1 VQRAFTRKAEDMSW
15 YDKLLDTAKDVAP
28 TVAGGAATVLSGG
41 NPALGA
47 LVSSIVGKV
56 VGKSNPD
63 LEEAS
68 QEILGDPNKV
78 MEFRSRMR
86 DAEIKE
92 LEVRTRDVQDARGLL
107 KTSRGPIAISVLVV
121 LTFSILL
128 YLVMFV
134 AIPAGSQ
141 AVAYLLMGS
150 LGAGFTQVLNFW
162 LGTSVGSKEKDSTI
176 NRFVEAAKSDRS
188 RK

>member
-1 VQRAFTRKAEDMSW
+1 MSW
-15 YDKLLDTAKDVAP
+15 YDKLLDAAKDVAP
-28 TVAGGAATVLSGG
+28 TVAGGAATALTGG
-41 NPALGA
+41 NIALGSV
-47 LVSSIVGKV
+47 VSSIISKV
-56 VGKSNPD
+56 VGREGVD
-63 LEEAS
+63 LETAS
-68 QEILGDPNKV
+68 ETILGDPNKL

-92 LEVRTRDVQDARGLL
+92 LEIRTKDVQNARQLL
-107 KTSRGPIAISVLVV
+107 SVSKGPIIISGLVV

-128 YLVMFV
+128 YMVMFV
-134 AIPAGSQ
+134 AIPAASQ

-176 NRFVEAAKSDRS
+176 NRFVEAAKTDRS
-188 RK
+188 KNGNR

>member
-1 VQRAFTRKAEDMSW
+1 MNMSW
-15 YDKLLDTAKDVAP
+15 YNKLLDTVKDVAP
-28 TVAGGAATVLSGG
+28 TVAGGAATIATGG
-41 NPALGA
+41 NIAVGA
-47 LVSSIVGKV
+47 LVRSIVGKV
-56 VGKSNPD
+56 VGEDTPD

-68 QEILGDPNKV
+68 QVILGDPNKL

-92 LEVRTRDVQDARGLL
+92 LEIRTKDVQNARGLL
-107 KTSRGPIAISVLVV
+107 DVSKGPIVISTIVI
-121 LTFSILL
+121 LTFSVLL

-134 AIPAGSQ
+134 AIPPASQ

-162 LGTSVGSKEKDSTI
+162 LGTSVGSKEKDTTI
-176 NRFVEAAKSDRS
+176 NRFVKAAEVSQRIRS
-188 RK
+188 NNENR